1 MSPPTRSCPV
11 GRPGSIPI
19 SGPGGA
25 RAKGRGSTSYGVPS
39 LYAGVY
45 EIPTGGKDHQEP
57 HRYDELYHVVS
68 GQGVIQMDEED
79 REVGPGSVI
88 FVRRKSRTASTESR
102 TICPS
107 GVLFAGR
114 RIGDQLTGRV
124 IRPSTR

>member
-88 FVRRKSRTASTESR
+88 FVRAEVPHRFHGISDDLSVLVFFSLADASGTNSRGE
-102 TICPS
+102 
-107 GVLFAGR
+107 
-114 RIGDQLTGRV
+114 
-124 IRPSTR
+124 